1 MKTNKHLRFL
11 VRLAL
16 LVALQFAMRL
26 LGLGKVPVGPLNMS
40 FLTLPIAVGAIVLG
54 PAAGVI
60 LGGVFGA
67 LSFYD
72 AISGAGGMTAVL
84 MGISPVHTFV
94 LCVGMRMLMGLCCG
108 LVFRLCRSVDSKY
121 DGNPKLGWSYFVGAV
136 SAPLL
141 NTLFF
146 MGYICLVFYRTEY
159 IQGLVTKLGA
169 ANPIMF
175 VVLLVGVQGLMEA
188 AVCGILG
195 GIVAKAVD
203 TVIKRSE

>member
-1 MKTNKHLRFL
+1 MKTDNRLKFL

-54 PAAGVI
+54 PVAGMI

-72 AISGAGGMTAVL
+72 AISGAGGMTAVF
-84 MGISPVHTFV
+84 MGISPVHTFI
-94 LCVGMRMLMGLCCG
+94 LCVGMRVLMGLCCG
-108 LVFRLCRSVDSKY
+108 LVYQLCRKVDKT
-121 DGNPKLGWSYFVGAV
+121 KLGWSYFVGAV

-146 MGYICLVFYRTEY
+146 MGYICMVFYRTEY
-159 IQGLVTKLGA
+159 VQGLVTKLGA
-169 ANPIMF
+169 ANPVMF
-175 VVLLVGVQGLMEA
+175 VILLVGIQGLLEA
-188 AVCGILG
+188 AVCGVLG
-195 GIVAKAVD
+195 GVLARTVDAV
-203 TVIKRSE
+203 VKRSE